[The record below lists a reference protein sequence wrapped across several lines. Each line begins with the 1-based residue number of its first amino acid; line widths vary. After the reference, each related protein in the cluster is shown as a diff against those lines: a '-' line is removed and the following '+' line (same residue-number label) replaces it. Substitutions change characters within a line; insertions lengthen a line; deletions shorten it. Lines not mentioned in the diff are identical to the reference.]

1 LHSHLVSQQQ
11 PLLQLR
17 QPLLQLLVDM
27 FLSLN
32 SAAIAAA
39 ALVAA
44 RDQQMCAHAMK
55 TAGVHLVAARDQ
67 QMCAHGMKTAGVHLV
82 AAGGQQMCA
91 HAMKTAG
98 VHVES
103 ARALMSVHS
112 GKMALLR
119 DRMHPHP
126 AKMALLR
133 LLTAGVVD
141 QDFPQTLRPP
151 RRPGPPGHGTNAVPL
166 RFFAI
171 YVIVETS
178 VHNVC

>member
-1 LHSHLVSQQQ
+1 
-11 PLLQLR
+11 
-17 QPLLQLLVDM
+17 
-27 FLSLN
+27 
-32 SAAIAAA
+32 
-39 ALVAA
+39 
-44 RDQQMCAHAMK
+44 MK

-91 HAMKTAG
+91 HVMKTAG

-103 ARALMSVHS
+103 ARALMSVPS

-119 DRMHPHP
+119 NRMHPHP

-133 LLTAGVVD
+133 QLTAGVVD
-141 QDFPQTLRPP
+141 QDFPQTLHPP
-151 RRPGPPGHGTNAVPL
+151 RRPGPPGHGTDAVPL
-166 RFFAI
+166 RCFAM
-171 YVIVETS
+171 YVIVEIS